1 MVNVKP
7 PRPDKPLFT
16 VLHPTCTVATGTV
29 TLTNKSAEAS
39 YLLRQNG
46 SVKYTVAGNIFEGV
60 AAGNYEIIAVQGI
73 CDHADSLN
81 IQAQPFIP
89 KKPIF
94 TITHPTCTNSK
105 GYLTVSNMENG
116 VSYTLAQ
123 YGQSVY
129 TADTYGVFGNI
140 TPGKYMLI
148 AQAAICDKAD
158 SALINEQPP
167 TPTAP
172 SLFVTPPSF
181 CSATGSVRITNPS
194 DSNLLFSKDGGA
206 TWQAARDF
214 GGLAAGAGSAWEFK
228 VKNTYGCISGGATVC
243 EGGAVQ
249 AISEVTATAMR
260 SGISEEQGTVSNNE
274 EPASNS
280 ARSRL
285 LNDESAAKYLG
296 AAQLTDPTVTIRP
309 IPNPFGSKVRFLI
322 NSPETAK
329 GILEI
334 YNMQGQKIKTVF
346 QGYINEGLNYFD
358 LTLPQSNRSEL
369 IYILRMADKNITGKI
384 LQLANFKQ

>member
-1 MVNVKP
+1 
-7 PRPDKPLFT
+7 
-16 VLHPTCTVATGTV
+16 
-29 TLTNKSAEAS
+29 
-39 YLLRQNG
+39 
-46 SVKYTVAGNIFEGV
+46 
-60 AAGNYEIIAVQGI
+60 
-73 CDHADSLN
+73 
-81 IQAQPFIP
+81 
-89 KKPIF
+89 
-94 TITHPTCTNSK
+94 
-105 GYLTVSNMENG
+105 
-116 VSYTLAQ
+116 
-123 YGQSVY
+123 
-129 TADTYGVFGNI
+129 
-140 TPGKYMLI
+140 
-148 AQAAICDKAD
+148 
-158 SALINEQPP
+158 
-167 TPTAP
+167 
-172 SLFVTPPSF
+172 
-181 CSATGSVRITNPS
+181 
-194 DSNLLFSKDGGA
+194 
-206 TWQAARDF
+206 
-214 GGLAAGAGSAWEFK
+214 
-228 VKNTYGCISGGATVC
+228 
-243 EGGAVQ
+243 
-249 AISEVTATAMR
+249 MR

-346 QGYINEGLNYFD
+346 QGYIYEGLNYFD